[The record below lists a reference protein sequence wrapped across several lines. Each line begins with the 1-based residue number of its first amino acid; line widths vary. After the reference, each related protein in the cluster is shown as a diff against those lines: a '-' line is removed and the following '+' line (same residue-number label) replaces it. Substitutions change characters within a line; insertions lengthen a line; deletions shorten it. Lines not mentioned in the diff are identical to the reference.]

1 MSSLMRIYRLM
12 NLLSLDV
19 VAGAVVCALFF
30 SRVFEVSVR
39 PFGLIALA
47 LTVWIIYTADHL
59 RDARKITGKASTER
73 HRFHQVHYR
82 KLIILTTVALCLDV
96 IAILFIKQQV
106 LQWGV
111 ALSLVVFAYL
121 LVQGFLKF
129 LKELFIAILYT
140 CGILLLSLPVSS
152 LKFGPPYYL
161 LVVQFFIA
169 ALANLLMFSWFD
181 REFDQQDK
189 RYSFVTKTGEVTTRA
204 IVWFLLLLLLA
215 LTLIQSL
222 NGTLLIPSL
231 IIGCM
236 GLMLLM
242 IFLYRESL
250 ANMDRFRLLGD
261 AVFLVPVIYLL
272 FK

>member
-1 MSSLMRIYRLM
+1 MRIYRLI

-30 SRVFEVSVR
+30 ARVFEVGVR
-39 PFGLIALA
+39 PFGLIALG

-59 RDARKITGKASTER
+59 RDARKIMGEASTER

-82 KLIILTTVALCLDV
+82 KLIILTTVALFLDV
-96 IAILFIKQQV
+96 IAIMFIKQQV
-106 LQWGV
+106 LAWGV
-111 ALSLVVFAYL
+111 ALSFVVFAYL
-121 LVQGFLKF
+121 LVQGSLKF

-140 CGILLLSLPVSS
+140 CGILLLSVPVSS
-152 LKFGPPYYL
+152 VKFSPPYYL
-161 LVVQFFIA
+161 LVVQFLIA

-181 REFDQQDK
+181 RELDQQDK
-189 RYSFVTKTGEVTTRA
+189 RYSFVTKAGEATTRG

-215 LTLIQSL
+215 LTLTQFITE
-222 NGTLLIPSL
+222 TLLMPSL
-231 IIGCM
+231 IVGCM

-242 IFLYRESL
+242 IFIYRESL
-250 ANMDRFRLLGD
+250 AKKDYYRLLGD

-272 FK
+272 LI